1 MDACKMCWKT
11 KEISPVFQAYPKAVE
26 FCKGCAFDIHRV
38 VNALAYAL
46 DTSGFAI
53 VLVRRGLHLFDLS
66 QLGGDS
72 VSLSTG
78 ELVDELKGDPGEIS
92 PSQVRERV
100 RVFQEVAQGGVEGES
115 QERGLEEGSVGPQ
128 KSPERPQGIDQ
139 EGLVDDSKARPRKSK

>member
-53 VLVRRGLHLFDLS
+53 VLTRRNLTLLDLNKPGTS
-66 QLGGDS
+66 FINL
-72 VSLSTG
+72 LTG
-78 ELVDELKGDPGEIS
+78 ELVEELVPGDP
-92 PSQVRERV
+92 PAKLPREEV
-100 RVFQEVAQGGVEGES
+100 RVFQEVPQGEIEGGSPEGGLREGTDGPSIHKSPESHVNGPEGES
-115 QERGLEEGSVGPQ
+115 RTERHPH
-128 KSPERPQGIDQ
+128 
-139 EGLVDDSKARPRKSK
+139 PRKSK

>member
-53 VLVRRGLHLFDLS
+53 ALVRRNLTLLDLDRPGTIFIN
-66 QLGGDS
+66 L
-72 VSLSTG
+72 LTG
-78 ELVDELKGDPGEIS
+78 ELVEELTLGDP
-92 PSQVRERV
+92 PRELREKV
-100 RVFQEVAQGGVEGES
+100 RVFEEVAQGGVEGES
-115 QERGLEEGSVGPQ
+115 PERGLEEGGILPEAPVTPPGNGPREVTT
-128 KSPERPQGIDQ
+128 KSHGKPHR
-139 EGLVDDSKARPRKSK
+139 SN